1 MGERDRQSVFKF
13 LVDVN
18 PVAKLYKKLLG
29 VSDLIALS
37 FADDEGKRAVQPTVS
52 PKIQVSEEFSE
63 EIKEAIPPKQEFRSA
78 SQRYGDADHA
88 RRYGD
93 YDAAHEIEKEK
104 RRHFKID

>member
-1 MGERDRQSVFKF
+1 MSERDGRSIFKF

-37 FADDEGKRAVQPTVS
+37 FADEDRKRSVQSTVS
-52 PKIQVSEEFSE
+52 PKTQVSKESSE
-63 EIKEAIPPKQEFRSA
+63 EIKKAIPPKQEFRSA

-93 YDAAHEIEKEK
+93 YDAAHEIEKE
-104 RRHFKID
+104 RRSSFKVD